1 VYVITVN
8 AKLQGRTVK
17 NLLSTSFA
25 LLFLSSTANAAQN
38 EQFALIDHQGVYTWV
53 KRDGDKLLHLNA
65 SPIENG
71 EVNGQT
77 SAMATAKYLM
87 PIKPATVFAVGLNY
101 RSHAGDAGASKPEIF
116 YKSYSSL
123 SIGGPLQ
130 LPKDARNVH
139 FEGELVVVI
148 GQSCSKVSKQNARD
162 CIFGYTVGNDLT
174 ERSWQGRDLQW
185 WRAKGADGFA
195 PISPWITQVRGDNQF
210 TVTTKLN
217 GEVVQQETSANMIHS
232 VEDIVSYISQYV
244 QLQPYDVI
252 FTGTPGRTKALK
264 SGDKVVVTIEGLGEV
279 STQIK

>member
-1 VYVITVN
+1 MYVITVN

-264 SGDKVVVTIEGLGEV
+264 SGDKVVVTVEGLGEV

>member
-1 VYVITVN
+1 MCVIILN
-8 AKLQGRTVK
+8 AKSQGRTVK
-17 NLLSTSFA
+17 KLLSTSFA
-25 LLFLSSTANAAQN
+25 LLFLSNTAIAAQN
-38 EQFALIDHQGVYTWV
+38 DQFALIDHQGVNTWV
-53 KRDGDKLLHLNA
+53 KHAGDNLLHLNA
-65 SPIENG
+65 SPIESG
-71 EVNGQT
+71 EVNGQ
-77 SAMATAKYLM
+77 SSPIAEAKYLM

-116 YKSYSSL
+116 YKSHSSL
-123 SIGGPLQ
+123 SIGGPIQ
-130 LPKDARNVH
+130 FPKDARNVH

-148 GQSCSKVSKQNARD
+148 GKTCSKVTKQNAKD

-195 PISPWITQVRGDNQF
+195 PISPWITQVMGGNQF

-244 QLQPYDVI
+244 QLHPYDVI

-264 SGDKVVVTIEGLGEV
+264 SGDKVVVSIDGLGEV
-279 STQIK
+279 STQIE

>member
-1 VYVITVN
+1 
-8 AKLQGRTVK
+8 VK